1 MAHEA
6 VSPAFP
12 TVDLRDLLIPWEK
25 CLGVQSG
32 PVDPRVVATM
42 EQKGY
47 DFAPVFQP
55 VKSGQA
61 VLGLVSRERLR
72 KLMSNGLEL
81 VSNDE
86 GISRPEVY
94 DHTSI
99 RVLLETMASNPAAI
113 VVVDQDHYG
122 PAPLGLLT
130 RSDLNK
136 HPFRSIIY
144 SLLANLEIK
153 LASLVEES
161 FEDHWDWVSHLN
173 EEKQARVI
181 GYWELS
187 KRRGVDVGPVGAAT
201 LTEMFAV
208 IAKTDRLRSLLG
220 YTSRKSFDEAVGRI
234 PDLRN
239 QIMHPVRPLITDQDS
254 VDELR
259 IDLGTIICLTERLK
273 ESSQARSGGQ

>member
-1 MAHEA
+1 MTENRI
-6 VSPAFP
+6 PLAFP
-12 TVDLRDLLIPWEK
+12 TIDLRDLLIPWEK
-25 CLGVQSG
+25 CFGVNPG
-32 PVDPRVVATM
+32 PVDSKAVAVM
-42 EQKGY
+42 EDKDY
-47 DFAPVFQP
+47 DFAPVFEP
-55 VKSGQA
+55 IKSGQA

-72 KLMSNGLEL
+72 ELVHNGLEL
-81 VSNDE
+81 LPSDA
-86 GISRPEVY
+86 GICRPEVY
-94 DHTSI
+94 DHASI
-99 RVLLETMASNPAAI
+99 SVLLETMASTPAAI
-113 VVVDQDHYG
+113 VVVDQDTYG
-122 PAPLGLLT
+122 PAPIGFLT

-144 SLLANLEIK
+144 LHLANLEIK

-201 LTEMFAV
+201 LTEMFTV
-208 IAKTDRLRSLLG
+208 IAKTGRLRSLLG

-239 QIMHPVRPLITDQDS
+239 QIMHPVRPLITNGEAVIKLKEDMA
-254 VDELR
+254 
-259 IDLGTIICLTERLK
+259 TILLLMERLK
-273 ESSQARSGGQ
+273 EPRS

>member
-1 MAHEA
+1 MSQQL
-6 VSPAFP
+6 VSTVFP
-12 TVDLRDLLIPWEK
+12 TVDLRNLLIPWDK
-25 CLGVQSG
+25 CLGVQPG
-32 PVDPRVVATM
+32 PIDPTVVATM
-42 EQKGY
+42 EQKDY

-55 VKSGQA
+55 VKSGRA

-72 KLMSNGLEL
+72 QLHREGLKLSP
-81 VSNDE
+81 SDE
-86 GISRPEVY
+86 GISHPEIY
-94 DHTSI
+94 DRTSMS
-99 RVLLETMASNPAAI
+99 VLLDTMASLPAAI

-122 PAPLGLLT
+122 TAPLGLLT

-144 SLLANLEIK
+144 SLLANLEMK

-201 LTEMFAV
+201 LTEMFTV
-208 IAKTDRLRSLLG
+208 IAKTETLRSLLG
-220 YTSRKSFDEAVGRI
+220 CPSRKSFDEAVSRI

-239 QIMHPVRPLITDQDS
+239 QIMHPVRPLITDAESIVKLKD
-254 VDELR
+254 DTA
-259 IDLGTIICLTERLK
+259 TILLFMERLQ
-273 ESSQARSGGQ
+273 EPRS